1 MFELRKYHGDKVMSL
16 TYDDAEQSF
25 SVGIIAP
32 GEYQFGA
39 LKKEVF
45 TVTSGKIGFW
55 VEDAEGWTTCN
66 VGENFIVPEQK
77 NFKLTV
83 IETSS
88 YICFYE

>member
-16 TYDDAEQSF
+16 TYDDKVQSF

-32 GEYQFGA
+32 GEYQFGS
-39 LKKEVF
+39 LKKEIF

-55 VEDAEGWTTCN
+55 TEDEEEWTTCDLN
-66 VGENFIVPEQK
+66 ESFSVPEGK

-83 IETSS
+83 IETCS
-88 YICFYE
+88 YICHYE

>member
-1 MFELRKYHGDKVMSL
+1 MYELRKYHGDKVMSL
-16 TYDDAEQSF
+16 TYDDKMQSF

-32 GEYQFGA
+32 GEYQFGS
-39 LKKEVF
+39 LKKEIF

-55 VEDAEGWTTCN
+55 VEDEEGWTTCN
-66 VGENFIVPEQK
+66 TGEEFNIPEHK

>member
-1 MFELRKYHGDKVMSL
+1 MYELRKYHGDKVMSL
-16 TYDDAEQSF
+16 TYDDSEQSF

-32 GEYQFGA
+32 GEYQFGS
-39 LKKEVF
+39 LKKEIF

-55 VEDAEGWTTCN
+55 VESDEGWTTCN
-66 VGENFIVPEQK
+66 ITESFTIPEHK

>member
-16 TYDDAEQSF
+16 TYDDKMQSF

-32 GEYQFGA
+32 GEYSFGS
-39 LKKEVF
+39 LKKEIF

-55 VEDAEGWTTCN
+55 TEDEEEWKTCDL
-66 VGENFIVPEQK
+66 GESFSVPEGK